1 MSSSGGTTDGG
12 VSVPM
17 GLLPGFR
24 FSPTEEELLSF
35 YLKKKIAGEDSEF
48 SDIIPEINVCERE
61 PRDLPGNPLIISNVT
76 LFLFL

>member
-48 SDIIPEINVCERE
+48 SDIIPESTCASASLVIC
-61 PRDLPGNPLIISNVT
+61 LVT
-76 LFLFL
+76 R